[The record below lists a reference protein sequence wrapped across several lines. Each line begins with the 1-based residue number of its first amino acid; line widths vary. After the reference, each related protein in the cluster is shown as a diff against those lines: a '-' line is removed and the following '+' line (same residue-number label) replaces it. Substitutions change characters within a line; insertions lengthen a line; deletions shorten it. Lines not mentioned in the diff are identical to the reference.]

1 MDKRRSLFYH
11 STETQQ
17 HPLVSQSEADRCE
30 AGSVLRV
37 TSQKLFAGA
46 HELEITHQGALYRLR
61 QTALGKLILT
71 K

>member
-1 MDKRRSLFYH
+1 MDKRRSLFNQP
-11 STETQQ
+11 TDPQQ
-17 HPLVSQSEADRCE
+17 HPFVSQSEVEMCG
-30 AGSVLRV
+30 AGSVLRI

-46 HELEITHQGALYRLR
+46 HELEITHQGARYRLR

>member
-1 MDKRRSLFYH
+1 MDKRIAHLYH
-11 STETQQ
+11 TTESPH
-17 HPLVSQSEADRCE
+17 HPLTGHSGPDKVPS
-30 AGSVLRV
+30 GTVLRI

-46 HELEITHQGALYRLR
+46 LELEITHQGAQYRLR

>member
-1 MDKRRSLFYH
+1 MDKRHSHFYH
-11 STETQQ
+11 STDTQQ
-17 HPLVSQSEADRCE
+17 HPFVEQPERDP
-30 AGSVLRV
+30 GHGPVLRV
-37 TSQKLFAGA
+37 TSQRLFAGA